1 MFNMR
6 IPKTGNA
13 RDIKIY
19 KNIAVSFLLKMIA
32 AIISLVMVPLTL
44 TCLGEYRNGVWLT
57 ISSMLL
63 WIDQM
68 DIGLGNGLRNKIAA
82 YTAHGQTSEAKKA
95 ISSTLAMMICI
106 IIPIAMIL
114 SFLIYHTDVFEFF
127 NVEPST
133 IPDFRSVLFASVIL
147 VCMTFVFKIV
157 GNVYMGL
164 QLPAVNNLI
173 IVCGQAIALVSTWL
187 LLENECA
194 TFINIAV
201 VNTFAPLLVFAFAY
215 LITFYQRYPK
225 LRPSFTA
232 VDLRIALSL
241 GNLGVRFFWLQIA
254 GVIQFMTANI
264 LISKFF
270 TPAMVTPYQVA
281 YRYYSLVLVAFT
293 VVCMPFWSATT
304 DAYEKG
310 DKRWIRMANRRMNL
324 LTALTACAMIL
335 MTIVSPYVFQIWIGD
350 KCHVPFSMTVL
361 MAIYVFLLVMSIRYS
376 YFLNGIGALRLQ
388 LYMTVMTIVF
398 IPLAWFVSHT
408 THDILYFMG
417 VMCVCIAPSILVNKI
432 QFSKILKGT
441 AIGIWRI

>member
-1 MFNMR
+1 
-6 IPKTGNA
+6 
-13 RDIKIY
+13 
-19 KNIAVSFLLKMIA
+19 
-32 AIISLVMVPLTL
+32 
-44 TCLGEYRNGVWLT
+44 
-57 ISSMLL
+57 
-63 WIDQM
+63 
-68 DIGLGNGLRNKIAA
+68 
-82 YTAHGQTSEAKKA
+82 
-95 ISSTLAMMICI
+95 
-106 IIPIAMIL
+106 
-114 SFLIYHTDVFEFF
+114 
-127 NVEPST
+127 
-133 IPDFRSVLFASVIL
+133 
-147 VCMTFVFKIV
+147 
-157 GNVYMGL
+157 
-164 QLPAVNNLI
+164 
-173 IVCGQAIALVSTWL
+173 
-187 LLENECA
+187 
-194 TFINIAV
+194 
-201 VNTFAPLLVFAFAY
+201 
-215 LITFYQRYPK
+215 
-225 LRPSFTA
+225 
-232 VDLRIALSL
+232 
-241 GNLGVRFFWLQIA
+241 
-254 GVIQFMTANI
+254 
-264 LISKFF
+264 
-270 TPAMVTPYQVA
+270 MVTPYQVA

-388 LYMTVMTIVF
+388 LYMTVMTIIF

>member
-1 MFNMR
+1 MR

-133 IPDFRSVLFASVIL
+133 IPGFRSVLFASVIL

-310 DKRWIRMANRRMNL
+310 DKQWIRMANRRMNL

-388 LYMTVMTIVF
+388 LYMTVMTIIF

-441 AIGIWRI
+441 ATGIWRI

>member
-133 IPDFRSVLFASVIL
+133 IPGFRSVLFASVIL

-310 DKRWIRMANRRMNL
+310 DKQWIRMANRRMNL

-388 LYMTVMTIVF
+388 LYMTVMTIIF

-441 AIGIWRI
+441 ATGIWRI

>member
-310 DKRWIRMANRRMNL
+310 DKQWIRMANRRMNL

-388 LYMTVMTIVF
+388 LYMTVMTIIF